1 MFIYSIL
8 DTQSYNKREGLV
20 PDILNLKKKNN
31 FIHVQTPNLPS
42 HMIIHSF
49 ILKRGKGAVI
59 IFWLSTIVRY
69 DTFLSRHDALLVPYA
84 QMKLCHGSLMVTE
97 WQNSGI

>member
-1 MFIYSIL
+1 MY
-8 DTQSYNKREGLV
+8 KR
-20 PDILNLKKKNN
+20 
-31 FIHVQTPNLPS
+31 

-69 DTFLSRHDALLVPYA
+69 DTLILSRHDALLVPYA

>member
-1 MFIYSIL
+1 MFIYSI

-20 PDILNLKKKNN
+20 PDNLNLKKKNNN

>member
-1 MFIYSIL
+1 MIFIYSI

-20 PDILNLKKKNN
+20 PDILNLKKNN